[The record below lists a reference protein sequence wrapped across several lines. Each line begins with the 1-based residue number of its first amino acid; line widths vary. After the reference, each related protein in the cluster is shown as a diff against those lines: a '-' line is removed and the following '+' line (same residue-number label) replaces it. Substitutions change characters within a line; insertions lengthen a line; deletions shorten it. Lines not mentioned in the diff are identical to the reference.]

1 MCLIIIN
8 INPVYELMIFN
19 HHGNG
24 STFNHSSFLS
34 IAAHSRYDCNYL
46 YRLPFVWFQCYGPA
60 RSVIMPLFTK
70 FSMEFHMNSQ
80 KMWSNILSNWNFFR
94 CLVKLQ
100 CVKSI
105 WWIFHMH
112 NHLHRTWESQLFWF
126 HGNWYQN
133 DNLQKVH
140 FILCLNTKKSKV
152 NGKIRICRVEIN
164 WRWFVAI
171 SNTQND
177 DLFAKQINQDAIE
190 WQKWKVNMKQ
200 NEIKTPTKNTNAII
214 AYSKVEIMT
223 QREYG
228 SRKIR

>member
-80 KMWSNILSNWNFFR
+80 KMWSNILSFFPLFSEITV
-94 CLVKLQ
+94 CKKHLVNIPYAQSLTSYMRIAIILISWKLLSKWQ
-100 CVKSI
+100 FTKST
-105 WWIFHMH
+105 FHSLPKH
-112 NHLHRTWESQLFWF
+112 
-126 HGNWYQN
+126 
-133 DNLQKVH
+133 K
-140 FILCLNTKKSKV
+140 
-152 NGKIRICRVEIN
+152 
-164 WRWFVAI
+164 
-171 SNTQND
+171 
-177 DLFAKQINQDAIE
+177 
-190 WQKWKVNMKQ
+190 
-200 NEIKTPTKNTNAII
+200 EIK
-214 AYSKVEIMT
+214 S
-223 QREYG
+223 
-228 SRKIR
+228 